1 MPTQRVRKILDFL
14 RENVRRG
21 VDSIV
26 RARDFVA
33 RMRALSAMER
43 EFLELGLRDR
53 KHLDELCSRFPPEEG
68 HHEPVPHRPVATM
81 RPCGLLR
88 SSTDEQH
95 LSAG

>member
-26 RARDFVA
+26 RAREFVA
-33 RMRALSAMER
+33 RMHALSTMER

-53 KHLDELCSRFPPEEG
+53 KHLDEFCLRFPPDEG
-68 HHEPVPHRPVATM
+68 RYEPVPHRPVATM
-81 RPCGLLR
+81 GPCGLPR
-88 SSTDEQH
+88 PSTDEQH